1 MIVLF
6 KTFAFMPL
14 TAHFAPCLRALI
26 MLGIITGHVQA
37 AADDHAFADQLAAE
51 AAKLMPSAA
60 KSASQVLAQAAAG
73 DKAIKGEWTL
83 PIPWTPHIPTTAA
96 VLPDGRLL
104 TFSSNQRTTFPDGPQ
119 FTYAAVWDPATGFS
133 QRSIPFT

>member
-1 MIVLF
+1 
-6 KTFAFMPL
+6 
-14 TAHFAPCLRALI
+14 